1 MMQRIAFLGLGAM
14 GSRMA
19 AHLIKAGHAVTVWNR
34 GTKKAEPLVALG
46 AKIAGTPNAA
56 AANANIVI
64 SMLRDDDASRQV
76 WTSADTGAMPA
87 MRKGALAIECST
99 LTVEHIKSLANQA
112 QSYGISFID
121 APVAGSRPQAD
132 AAQLIFFAGGSV
144 QDVAKAEPILKHMGG
159 AVHHAGAAG
168 SGAATKL
175 MVNALFGIQLAAL
188 AELIGFAKKSGFDV
202 AKLVEIIGAT
212 PVCSPAAKLAAGT
225 MLAGN
230 FAPMFPIDLVAK
242 DFSYVERVAA
252 AVSAEV
258 PVSKAT
264 ATAFVGAVAS
274 GLAAENIT
282 AIAKLY
288 Q

>member
-1 MMQRIAFLGLGAM
+1 MTNIAFLGLGAM

-19 AHLIKAGHAVTVWNR
+19 ANLIKAGHTVTVWNR
-34 GTKKAEPLVALG
+34 DAAKAEPLLALG
-46 AKIAGTPNAA
+46 AKIAGTPKAA
-56 AANANIVI
+56 AANADIVI

-76 WTSADTGAMPA
+76 WTSADTGALPA

-99 LTVEHIKSLANQA
+99 LTVHHIKDLAHKANTH
-112 QSYGISFID
+112 GISFID
-121 APVAGSRPQAD
+121 SPVAGSRPQAD
-132 AAQLIFFAGGSV
+132 AAQLIFFAGGSA
-144 QDVAKAEPILKHMGG
+144 QDIAKAEPILKHMGG

-175 MVNALFGIQLAAL
+175 MVNALFGIQLAAM
-188 AELIGFAKKSGFDV
+188 AELIGFAKKSGFEV
-202 AKLVEIIGAT
+202 AKLVEIVGAT
-212 PVCSPAAKLAAGT
+212 PVCSPAAKIAAGG

-242 DFSYVERVAA
+242 DFSYVERTATSL
-252 AVSAEV
+252 SADM
-258 PVSKAT
+258 PIAKAT
-264 ATAFVGAVAS
+264 ATAFGKAIAS

-288 Q
+288 P

>member
-1 MMQRIAFLGLGAM
+1 MTNIAFLGLGAM

-19 AHLIKAGHAVTVWNR
+19 ANLIKARHTVTVWNR
-34 GTKKAEPLVALG
+34 DEAKAEPLLALG
-46 AKIAGTPNAA
+46 AKVAGTPKAA
-56 AANANIVI
+56 VANADIVI
-64 SMLRDDDASRQV
+64 SMLRDDEASRHV
-76 WTSADTGAMPA
+76 WTSADTGAMSA

-99 LTVEHIKSLANQA
+99 LTVDHIKSLAKHA
-112 QSYGISFID
+112 QSLGFSFID

-132 AAQLIFFAGGSV
+132 AAQLIFVAGGSV

-159 AVHHAGAAG
+159 AVHHAGAVG

-175 MVNALFGIQLAAL
+175 MVNALFGIQLAAM

-212 PVCSPAAKLAAGT
+212 PVCSPAAKMAAGG

-242 DFSYVERVAA
+242 DFSYIESTATA
-252 AVSAEV
+252 ISADL
-258 PVSKAT
+258 PISKAT
-264 ATAFVGAVAS
+264 AAAFGKAIAS

-282 AIAKLY
+282 AIAKVY

>member
-1 MMQRIAFLGLGAM
+1 MQKIAFLGLGAM

-34 GTKKAEPLVALG
+34 DAKKAEPLLALG

-56 AANANIVI
+56 AANADMVL
-64 SMLRDDDASRQV
+64 SMLRDDEASRHV
-76 WTSADTGAMPA
+76 WTSADTGAMSA

-99 LTVEHIKSLANQA
+99 LTVDHIKSLAQHA
-112 QSYGISFID
+112 QSLGVSFID

-132 AAQLIFFAGGSV
+132 SAQLIFFAGGSV
-144 QDVAKAEPILKHMGG
+144 QDVAKAEPILKQMGG
-159 AVHHAGAAG
+159 AVHHAGVVG

-175 MVNALFGIQLAAL
+175 MVNALFGIQLAAMG
-188 AELIGFAKKSGFDV
+188 ELIGFAKKSGFEV
-202 AKLVEIIGAT
+202 AKLVEIIGGT
-212 PVCSPAAKLAAGT
+212 PVCSPAAKMAAGG

-242 DFSYVERVAA
+242 DFSYVERTAA
-252 AVSAEV
+252 TLSAEM

-264 ATAFVGAVAS
+264 ATAFGKAIAS
-274 GLAAENIT
+274 GFTAENIT
-282 AIAKLY
+282 AIAKVY
-288 Q
+288 Y